1 MHFLREERETIYNYD
16 PIEKRWHIYSN
27 YPPDIRKIIERA
39 EIIETTKDDRGRIID
54 VKATASAG
62 QIRIYHDK

>member
-1 MHFLREERETIYNYD
+1 MHFTREERETIYNYD

-39 EIIETTKDDRGRIID
+39 EVIEQTEDEQGRIID
-54 VKATASAG
+54 VKAIAKRG

>member
-1 MHFLREERETIYNYD
+1 MYFTMAERETIYNYD
-16 PIEKRWHIYSN
+16 PVEKRWHIYSN

-39 EIIETTKDDRGRIID
+39 EVIEQTEDEQGRIID
-54 VKATASAG
+54 VHAIAKAG